1 MNTIAVINEKGGVGK
16 TTTAV
21 NLAFGLARL
30 KYRILLLDMDP
41 QSNATQAVG
50 LSPADYSESHIGEA
64 LVLDDVN
71 LEPFII
77 QTDHPNLSMIPASRT
92 LRDAAHELIN
102 QGNPL
107 NRLIDGLSLLQDE
120 YDYVVID
127 LPPTIEVLQET
138 AIEATDFFIVPV
150 ELSIFSLEGLGN
162 LIIHLT
168 DRKAGMKGWDFRVL
182 PSRVEGHNKEENA
195 AAMKELKNVGRYIL
209 KTTIRYN
216 GKISSSQRAG
226 QDIYS
231 FAPVSRG
238 ARDFRK
244 LSKEISNLW
253 QPKNLVS

>member
-50 LSPADYSESHIGEA
+50 FSPADYSELHIGEA

-77 QTDHPNLSMIPASRT
+77 QTAHPNLSMIPASRT

-127 LPPTIEVLQET
+127 LPPTI
-138 AIEATDFFIVPV
+138 
-150 ELSIFSLEGLGN
+150 
-162 LIIHLT
+162 
-168 DRKAGMKGWDFRVL
+168 
-182 PSRVEGHNKEENA
+182 
-195 AAMKELKNVGRYIL
+195 
-209 KTTIRYN
+209 
-216 GKISSSQRAG
+216 
-226 QDIYS
+226 
-231 FAPVSRG
+231 
-238 ARDFRK
+238 
-244 LSKEISNLW
+244 
-253 QPKNLVS
+253 